1 MKELEQVYRDIHPKL
16 FTFFYLKTSNIAT
29 AEDLTQDVFYEA
41 SKGLHRFR
49 GHSTLSTWLFSIA
62 HNLLKKHY
70 RSQKYEKALV
80 ERLEV
85 VDSDERPTIEG
96 LIEQKEDVQRL
107 REAISALDAQSGSI
121 LLLRIYGGLS
131 FKEIGELTGRSEN
144 YVRVSFHRLKNRLQ
158 KEMGDSNE

>member
-41 SKGLHRFR
+41 SKGLHRFQ
-49 GHSTLSTWLFSIA
+49 GQSTLSTWLFSIA

-85 VDSDERPTIEG
+85 VDSDDRPTIEG
-96 LIEQKEDVQRL
+96 LIEQKEDLQRL
-107 REAISALDAQSGSI
+107 RQAISALDAQSDSI

-158 KEMGDSNE
+158 KEMGGFE